1 MAGVP
6 PEENSSGKENPLP
19 IDEIYIFQLSCAP
32 INRIKDLTY
41 IPVTVSPDSKDTIMY
56 FIRSH
61 FDIPFVQTNSGVWV
75 STLHADVGTIKRCV
89 NRIQNNDPSLTRDVY
104 IKILSLV
111 LHQIEQQL
119 KKPKNN
125 KIVNETPTTLSQY
138 AYDYYT
144 QLHARITN
152 ALEKGIIGP
161 NLYNKFLRS
170 WHSPNKDIRARAVK
184 AAASFEPLPPRVT
197 ASLTSL
203 TSPSSIASAEVPAP
217 PPSLTSLPSVPPTVS
232 TSLAGA
238 LAVVPASP
246 TSSVTSVNTSTSAS
260 FTTVPVLPLPNSTS
274 GQVERE
280 WTARRINVSRP
291 SILVKSTS
299 QKPSRSIRWSNTD
312 PSIGSDPRIKSTLAT
327 AYQNKE
333 KYKSVSAIVEL
344 YKLLNSEA
352 KQLNVSKIIE
362 TSGKIQLEK
371 EKAFADVQPI
381 IKTAKEDQE
390 KYGTGPLMAELYH
403 KLDVAIAEK
412 HIDSI
417 KTIARTIAAKKEEL
431 IYGGLL
437 QAAMADRD
445 TYYKNPGLRSLYNTL
460 DGIIML
466 GDYAKP
472 YIERT
477 AQSIVNAKKTCNTK
491 EKTCAIAG
499 GTRRR
504 HIHTKHSRKS
514 KTTRRRRI

>member
-19 IDEIYIFQLSCAP
+19 RDEIYIFQLSCAP

-61 FDIPFVQTNSGVWV
+61 FDIPFIQTNSGVWV
-75 STLHADVGTIKRCV
+75 STIHANMGTIQSCV
-89 NRIQNNDPSLTRDVY
+89 NRIQNNDPSLTRTVY

-170 WHSPNKDIRARAVK
+170 WHSPNKAIRARAVK

-217 PPSLTSLPSVPPTVS
+217 PPSLTSLPSVPPT
-232 TSLAGA
+232 TA
-238 LAVVPASP
+238 PA
-246 TSSVTSVNTSTSAS
+246 
-260 FTTVPVLPLPNSTS
+260 LPLPNSTS
-274 GQVERE
+274 GQVERK
-280 WTARRINVSRP
+280 WATHSTNVSPR
-291 SILVKSTS
+291 SILTPPAL
-299 QKPSRSIRWSNTD
+299 QKPSRSIRWSTMGPPVGLD
-312 PSIGSDPRIKSTLAT
+312 PIIGPTLET
-327 AYQNKE
+327 AFKNRKQYT
-333 KYKSVSAIVEL
+333 SVPSIVEL
-344 YKLLNSEA
+344 YKLLNSEV
-352 KQLNVSKIIE
+352 KESNVGKIIE

-390 KYGTGPLMAELYH
+390 QYGTGPLMADLYS
-403 KLDVAIAEK
+403 KLDIAIAEK

-417 KTIARTIAAKKEEL
+417 KAIARTIAEQKEEL

-437 QAAMADRD
+437 QAAMADREK
-445 TYYKNPGLRSLYNTL
+445 YEIKNPRLGTLYRNV
-460 DGIIML
+460 DWYIRRG
-466 GDYAKP
+466 YKP
-472 YIERT
+472 DIERT
-477 AQSIVNAKKTCNTK
+477 AQLIVNAKKKCNT
-491 EKTCAIAG
+491 EESSCTIAG

-514 KTTRRRRI
+514 KATRRRRI